1 MRLFVVVLVSLIGA
15 QALQMNIQNCKIG
28 STEVDNYIKYECYTE
43 GNIVRGIRPTGNVDL
58 CALSD
63 LNIFP
68 LFSQGCVPSNDD
80 TGKLLTDGETH
91 STEYFWYKCSVNGNT
106 AAYEITGTTSMRG

>member
-1 MRLFVVVLVSLIGA
+1 MRLFLVLVSLIGA

-58 CALSD
+58 
-63 LNIFP
+63 
-68 LFSQGCVPSNDD
+68 
-80 TGKLLTDGETH
+80 
-91 STEYFWYKCSVNGNT
+91 
-106 AAYEITGTTSMRG
+106 